1 MIKLIKQEEELGLN
15 INFTLLHV
23 TLICVGSHQFFYTLQ
38 YYIIYILNE
47 FKYKMK
53 HLLARE
59 SNCNNGIC

>member
-38 YYIIYILNE
+38 YYIVYILMNLNI
-47 FKYKMK
+47 K
-53 HLLARE
+53 
-59 SNCNNGIC
+59 